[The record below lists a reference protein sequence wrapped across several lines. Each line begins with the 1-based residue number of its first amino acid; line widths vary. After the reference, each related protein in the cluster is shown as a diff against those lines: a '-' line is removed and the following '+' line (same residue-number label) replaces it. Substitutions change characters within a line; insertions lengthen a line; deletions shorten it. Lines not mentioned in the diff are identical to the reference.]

1 MPRLRQIVTDG
12 DSYLMMKTKL
22 ITLGICCCFA
32 LTAALKAQAQ
42 SEQRVRSSEP
52 RTRVSVPTCTLFAD
66 SVPVWLWVFEELEK
80 NGDGAFMVYAGKLE
94 RGRKQSITSGTERI
108 RYAYKTGEMDE
119 MHDNLG
125 AWCYKGNTVR
135 VP

>member
-1 MPRLRQIVTDG
+1 
-12 DSYLMMKTKL
+12 MKTKL
-22 ITLGICCCFA
+22 IILIVSCCFA
-32 LTAALKAQAQ
+32 LTAAKAQAQ
-42 SEQRVRSSEP
+42 SEQRVRPSEP
-52 RTRVSVPTCTLFAD
+52 RTRVSAPTCTLFAD
-66 SVPVWLWVFEELEK
+66 SVPVWLWVFEELEE
-80 NGDGAFMVYAGKLE
+80 NGDGAFIVYAGKLE

-119 MHDNLG
+119 MHGNVG